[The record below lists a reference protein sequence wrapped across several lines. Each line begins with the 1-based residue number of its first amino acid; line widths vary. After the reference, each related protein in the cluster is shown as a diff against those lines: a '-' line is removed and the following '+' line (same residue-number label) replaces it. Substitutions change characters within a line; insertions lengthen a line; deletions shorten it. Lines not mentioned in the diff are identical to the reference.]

1 MAVADIAELLDCAK
15 SSVVRLLQTK
25 GSSTTDLQYALTC
38 PAACKL
44 AQSRWARMLHNTSM
58 GNSSNWKNLGREVC
72 GERRAMSECPQT
84 GRRFVTRLLE
94 SGWGVESGW
103 NVVESGRKSEER
115 CIGVGSERVREISA
129 KGIELLH
136 YMALLLSLSLSRARA
151 RAMPTCTIRRAVC
164 TVRAVLRCSA
174 DVGPTNIYY
183 EDARGQNC
191 LDAFCHI
198 PFHGLCA
205 PFVIAFAAKRF
216 FLRQIHVLML

>member
-58 GNSSNWKNLGREVC
+58 GNSSNWKNLGRC
-72 GERRAMSECPQT
+72 AERGVRREASGVRMST
-84 GRRFVTRLLE
+84 DRTSVFTRLL
-94 SGWGVESGW
+94 ESGW
-103 NVVESGRKSEER
+103 NVVESGRKSEET

-136 YMALLLSLSLSRARA
+136 YMALLLSLSLARA
-151 RAMPTCTIRRAVC
+151 RACNANMHDTTGSV
-164 TVRAVLRCSA
+164 
-174 DVGPTNIYY
+174 
-183 EDARGQNC
+183 
-191 LDAFCHI
+191 
-198 PFHGLCA
+198 HGA
-205 PFVIAFAAKRF
+205 SSV
-216 FLRQIHVLML
+216 ML